1 MPSSRVL
8 SFKPQVARAAAKPV
22 AKPATKPKPAVEY
35 FSTDETPIAD
45 SQAMSFGLSGLSI
58 LAQSDSGDPT
68 PRRRGPGTLLPW
80 PVQAK
85 LQVGSVDD
93 PLEHEADRT
102 AERVMRMPEPAEAA
116 RQLRPSEVRLQRKCS
131 CGDDGEE
138 CDSCR
143 EKRLQRKA
151 ARDAAMN
158 EAPALADEVLHS
170 PGQPLDTEARRFF
183 EPRFGYDF
191 SRVRV
196 HTDARAAESA
206 RSVQALAYTV
216 GDCVVFSSGQYAP
229 RSDSGRRLIAHEL
242 THNVQQR
249 AGHPVS
255 VQRAVTKDFE
265 KLRDWLTRG
274 FFDWAV
280 TDADAHKSLM
290 LLKSLN
296 PTDLRDTVAAMEKE
310 GWVDTLFSNVSDDD
324 AAKETEILEKIND
337 VRVHKG
343 GKGQPDLVG
352 PCDAKQRKAIDD
364 RVSATKDWAREAKN
378 RVNAFAADPAKHAD
392 TLKLL
397 DTHFFHQK
405 NNGPRAPADQVNDAR
420 NIAGNFQLAETQ
432 QNPLPNLCASPF
444 DPLCA
449 SLALAYVST
458 RKNRVVFCSSYFDS
472 PQQQQVYHLLHEFM
486 HEFAGVADRGYGD
499 ERIFAYL
506 TPADAMNNADSYALF
521 AVDVNDKEE
530 KSSDIRS
537 APRDKVSDCGG
548 NEPEVRRRFASA
560 ARMITNAL
568 NVIGDPHSGAAE
580 AQTHFKT
587 SDRAKLK
594 QVIERFKKINED
606 FGGGMNF
613 ECEDKCDSGTTG
625 YWRKWGWTVHLCPA
639 WFKIANTDARTDDIL
654 LIAVSEE
661 LGMDYGPAVGSP
673 AYTNLSEKK
682 AYDSATAYVGY
693 ARDVTKKFFP

>member
-1 MPSSRVL
+1 MPSSRAL
-8 SFKPQVARAAAKPV
+8 TFKPQAAKTT
-22 AKPATKPKPAVEY
+22 AKPTGKPTAKPKPAVEY
-35 FSTDETPIAD
+35 FSPDEIPVAD
-45 SQAMSFGLSGLSI
+45 PQTTTFSLARMNI
-58 LAQSDSGDPT
+58 LAQGASGDPT
-68 PRRRGPGTLLPW
+68 PPRRDPSMLLPW
-80 PVQAK
+80 PLQTK
-85 LQVGSVDD
+85 LQVGSVED
-93 PLEHEADRT
+93 PLEHEADCA
-102 AERVMRMPEPAEAA
+102 AERVMRMPEPADAA
-116 RQLRPSEVRLQRKCS
+116 LRLRPAEERLQRKCS
-131 CGDDGEE
+131 CGGEGEE
-138 CDSCR
+138 CDACR

-151 ARDAAMN
+151 VGDTSVN
-158 EAPALADEVLHS
+158 QAPVLAHKVLDS
-170 PGQPLDTEARRFF
+170 PGQSLDAETRRFF
-183 EPRFGYDF
+183 ESRFGHDF
-191 SRVRV
+191 GRIRI
-196 HTDARAAESA
+196 HADAQAAESA

-216 GDCVVFSSGQYAP
+216 GDRVVFGSGQYAP
-229 RSDSGRRLIAHEL
+229 RTDSGRRLIAHEL
-242 THNVQQR
+242 AHTIQQR
-249 AGHPVS
+249 AGRPIS
-255 VQRAVTKDFE
+255 VQRAVTKDLE

-296 PTDLRDTVAAMEKE
+296 PTDLRDTVAAMEKK

-324 AAKETEILEKIND
+324 AAKETEILEQIND

-352 PCDAKQRKAIDD
+352 PCDAKQRKAIDN
-364 RVSATKDWAREAKN
+364 RVAATKDWAHEAKN
-378 RVNAFAADPAKHAD
+378 RVNAFAADPAKHGD
-392 TLKLL
+392 TLQLL

-420 NIAGNFQLAETQ
+420 KIASNFQLAETQ

-458 RKNRVVFCSSYFDS
+458 RKKRAVFCSSYFDS
-472 PQQQQVYHLLHEFM
+472 AQERQVYHLLHEFM
-486 HEFAGVADRGYGD
+486 HEFAGVDDRGYGD
-499 ERIFAYL
+499 ERIFAHL
-506 TPADAMNNADSYALF
+506 TPADSMNNADSYALF

-537 APRDKVSDCGG
+537 APHDKVSDCGG
-548 NEPEVRRRFASA
+548 NEPEVRRRFAFA

-587 SDRAKLK
+587 TDRAKLQ
-594 QVIERFKKINED
+594 QVIERFKKISEQ
-606 FGGGMNF
+606 FAGGVNF
-613 ECEDKCDSGTTG
+613 ECEDKCDSGTA
-625 YWRKWGWTVHLCPA
+625 YWRTWGWTVHLCPA
-639 WFKIANTDARTDDIL
+639 WFKIPNPDARTDHIL
-654 LIAVSEE
+654 LTAISEE
-661 LGMDYGPAVGSP
+661 LSMDYGPAVGSP
-673 AYTNLSEKK
+673 AYANLSEKK